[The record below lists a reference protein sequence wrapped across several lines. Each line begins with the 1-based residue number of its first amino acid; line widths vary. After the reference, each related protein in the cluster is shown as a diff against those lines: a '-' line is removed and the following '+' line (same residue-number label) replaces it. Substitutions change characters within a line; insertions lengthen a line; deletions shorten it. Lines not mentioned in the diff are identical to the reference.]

1 MNTDRT
7 ARVNSCPALPL
18 HTGALMPAAL
28 GVCAAV
34 LLGGTGFGLGCL
46 YAQLAEPAP
55 GITALAAAPLA
66 PTTVLE
72 PMGGPDESGPDE
84 SGAEQPGRAVS
95 GPEALAALT
104 VVPARFQV
112 LQPGQALSMARPVF
126 GGWVSSPFGR
136 RLDPF
141 TGEPAVHQGLDF
153 AGLDNSAIL
162 AAASGVVTWAG
173 RQRGYGNLIEIDH
186 GNGWVTRYGHNS
198 YNLVTPGDY
207 VKPGQTIALMGST
220 GRATGTHLHFEVLY
234 HGRRQNPARFVPR
247 DA

>member
-7 ARVNSCPALPL
+7 ARVNSCPSRPL
-18 HTGALMPAAL
+18 HSGALIPAAL
-28 GVCAAV
+28 GVCAAL

-46 YAQLAEPAP
+46 YAQLATPAP
-55 GITALAAAPLA
+55 VATVLAAVPLA
-66 PTTVLE
+66 PTAVAE
-72 PMGGPDESGPDE
+72 PMGGPEESGPDE
-84 SGAEQPGRAVS
+84 SGTD
-95 GPEALAALT
+95 ALAALT

-112 LQPGQALSMARPVF
+112 LRPGQALAMARPVV
-126 GGWVSSPFGR
+126 GGWVSSPFGQ

-153 AGLDNSAIL
+153 AGLSNSAIL

-207 VKPGQTIALMGST
+207 VKPGQTIALMGAT

>member
-1 MNTDRT
+1 MDTEFTRQLL
-7 ARVNSCPALPL
+7 PA
-18 HTGALMPAAL
+18 TI

-34 LLGGTGFGLGCL
+34 LLGGAGFGVGCL
-46 YAQLAEPAP
+46 YGQLAVPDPLVTAMTSGPVAQPAIAQP
-55 GITALAAAPLA
+55 SDAQ
-66 PTTVLE
+66 
-72 PMGGPDESGPDE
+72 PMGGPEE
-84 SGAEQPGRAVS
+84 
-95 GPEALAALT
+95 LATLT

-112 LQPGQALSMARPVF
+112 LQPGQALAMTRPVV
-126 GGWVSSPFGR
+126 GGWVSSPFGQ

-141 TGEPAVHQGLDF
+141 TGQPAAHQGLDF
-153 AGLDNSAIL
+153 AGLNNSAIL
-162 AAASGVVTWAG
+162 AAASGVVTWTG
-173 RQRGYGNLIEIDH
+173 RLRGYGNLIEIDH